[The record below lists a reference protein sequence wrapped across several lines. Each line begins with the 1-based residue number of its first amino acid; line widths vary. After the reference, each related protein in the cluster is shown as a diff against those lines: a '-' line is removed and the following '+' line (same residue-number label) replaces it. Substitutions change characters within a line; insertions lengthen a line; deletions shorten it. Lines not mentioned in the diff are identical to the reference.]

1 MASVETDEV
10 AKIILLT
17 KTSEDPFEILG
28 LDYDAT
34 EVEIKKSYRKLA
46 VLLHPDKNNS
56 MQDAEEAFKCVTQ
69 AYAVL
74 LDPVKRQQLFFNRVT
89 PASPNEPINRK
100 SGTNVYQNTDTVQY
114 KMYNMYCNKLLKK
127 IDETSPVISRRTLS
141 PAVSRTAST
150 TPLEGMSPAT
160 KRKREEEEM
169 VKGTKKLKI
178 TDLRS
183 STSTHHDES
192 SSSVEEEEA
201 SDSSSRS
208 KNSLRMSQ
216 KSSTEE
222 LSFKRGKSAV
232 AGGPGAGARA
242 AHSNPANTTRS
253 RVSITDINQFI
264 NQKIRQVKDTQE
276 DDLKL
281 HLFENLQHKFGDG
294 PTATSTQTTSLSVSG
309 NGQTGTFSQVTTF
322 SFNQSTI
329 SSPKVTPKSDL
340 NALLTNYMTQV
351 PVITTVSA
359 SSTNTSSPGYNFLN
373 PNDPVLLNSLR
384 KSQSR
389 TVGPHTSPVAVYSS
403 PVSSAP
409 STPNVASPTV
419 PHAGFDFNLFASQSP
434 VTPKLEPRSQN
445 MSSINTSFQATISNL
460 LNDSTNTTL
469 TSILTSPVSSPPQ
482 VLEAA
487 SDASTDTS
495 APMTL

>member
-1 MASVETDEV
+1 M
-10 AKIILLT
+10 
-17 KTSEDPFEILG
+17 
-28 LDYDAT
+28 
-34 EVEIKKSYRKLA
+34 
-46 VLLHPDKNNS
+46 
-56 MQDAEEAFKCVTQ
+56 
-69 AYAVL
+69 
-74 LDPVKRQQLFFNRVT
+74 
-89 PASPNEPINRK
+89 
-100 SGTNVYQNTDTVQY
+100 
-114 KMYNMYCNKLLKK
+114 
-127 IDETSPVISRRTLS
+127 
-141 PAVSRTAST
+141 
-150 TPLEGMSPAT
+150 
-160 KRKREEEEM
+160 
-169 VKGTKKLKI
+169 
-178 TDLRS
+178 
-183 STSTHHDES
+183 
-192 SSSVEEEEA
+192 
-201 SDSSSRS
+201 
-208 KNSLRMSQ
+208 
-216 KSSTEE
+216 
-222 LSFKRGKSAV
+222 
-232 AGGPGAGARA
+232 
-242 AHSNPANTTRS
+242 
-253 RVSITDINQFI
+253 
-264 NQKIRQVKDTQE
+264 
-276 DDLKL
+276 
-281 HLFENLQHKFGDG
+281 FENLQHKFGDG

-389 TVGPHTSPVAVYSS
+389 TVGPHASPVAVYSS

>member
-1 MASVETDEV
+1 MIDNP
-10 AKIILLT
+10 ILMLN
-17 KTSEDPFEILG
+17 SL
-28 LDYDAT
+28 
-34 EVEIKKSYRKLA
+34 YRKLA

-56 MQDAEEAFKCVTQ
+56 MVQAEEAFKCVTQ
-69 AYAVL
+69 AYTVL

-89 PASPNEPINRK
+89 PASPNEPISRK

-114 KMYNMYCNKLLKK
+114 KMYNTYCNKLLKK

-141 PAVSRTAST
+141 PAVSRTASS
-150 TPLEGMSPAT
+150 TPLDGMSPAT

-192 SSSVEEEEA
+192 SSSGEEEA

-208 KNSLRMSQ
+208 KNSLRQSQ

-242 AHSNPANTTRS
+242 AHSSPANTTRS

-264 NQKIRQVKDTQE
+264 TQKIRQVKDTQE
-276 DDLKL
+276 DEVRLN
-281 HLFENLQHKFGDG
+281 LFENLQHKFGDG
-294 PTATSTQTTSLSVSG
+294 PTATSTSTTSLRVSG
-309 NGQTGTFSQVTTF
+309 NGQTGSFSQVTTHTF
-322 SFNQSTI
+322 SFNQAPI
-329 SSPKVTPKSDL
+329 NSPKVTPKSDL
-340 NALLTNYMTQV
+340 NTLLTNYMTQV

-359 SSTNTSSPGYNFLN
+359 SSTNTSSPSYNFLN
-373 PNDPVLLNSLR
+373 PHDPILLNSLR

-389 TVGPHTSPVAVYSS
+389 TVGPHTNPVAVYSS

-419 PHAGFDFNLFASQSP
+419 PHAGFEFNLFASQSP
-434 VTPKLEPRSQN
+434 VTPKVEPRTTAGQN
-445 MSSINTSFQATISNL
+445 STSSINTSFQATITNL

-469 TSILTSPVSSPPQ
+469 TSILTSPVTSPP
-482 VLEAA
+482 VIEAA